1 MKKTLLLILLFASLS
16 FASLAWQTSVG
27 SEVTTKLVYFE
38 KNIAVGSGDGK
49 VYAINPST
57 GAKVWNVPVG
67 KTIID
72 LSLFDGELVSATTAG
87 RIVRIEKDG
96 KIRWELDLK
105 KLYNTSYIY
114 AIDSNSNYLYAAT
127 SNGIYRITK
136 SGEGSKIYETRKPP
150 TVLNVEPTYLLVGAG
165 DTLIKL
171 DLDGKKQWEKTLDF
185 GNFWNS
191 NPITSESFS
200 MVYVGAL
207 DNKLHAYNLNTGYER
222 WNVLTNGWVL
232 TTPLLADNTVFFGST
247 DGNFYAVDAG
257 NGDIKWKI
265 KLSATSVSQPGKG
278 VIGGKNAIFVGCTDG
293 NLYALDM
300 ESGDVIWK
308 NSVSGRI
315 DSPLFYQNRII
326 IGSSDGSVYSFTVER
341 ACSIDS
347 PVDGAIVGK
356 KEVVVSGRSVSEAG
370 PQQVY
375 VNINNLGWTEA
386 NTSED
391 GSWMFIIDPSRELV
405 DGLNTISCKVVDR
418 NGEETGVYTSVSVVK
433 DPNAPLDSF
442 IVTISE
448 KLPIE
453 DKPFTIYVNSKEDG
467 SPVDRFALSIDGKN
481 YTGNKNI
488 TITLEEPGSYKLTIS
503 KIGFTDNVRWLNIAR
518 AGIDPLFIGIAGV
531 LLLLAIWFIYT
542 RFVKKVPG
550 GK

>member
-1 MKKTLLLILLFASLS
+1 MKKILLLILLFASFS
-16 FASLAWQTSVG
+16 FASLAWQISVG
-27 SEVTTKLVYFE
+27 SEVVTKPVYFE
-38 KNIAVGSGDGK
+38 KNVVIGSGDGK

-57 GAKVWNVPVG
+57 GAKVWNVLVG
-67 KTIID
+67 KKIVDI
-72 LSLFDGELVSATTAG
+72 SLFDGELVSAATSG

-105 KLYNTSYIY
+105 KLYNTTYIY
-114 AIDSNSNYLYAAT
+114 AIDSNSNYLYVAT

-150 TVLNVEPTYLLVGAG
+150 TVLDVESTYLLVGAG
-165 DTLIKL
+165 DTLTKL
-171 DLDGKKQWEKTLDF
+171 DLDGKKQWEKSLDF

-191 NPITSESFS
+191 NPITSESLS

-222 WNVLTNGWVL
+222 WTVLTNGWVL

-247 DGNFYAVDAG
+247 DGNFYAVDATDG
-257 NGDIKWKI
+257 NIKWKI
-265 KLSATSVSQPGKG
+265 KLSTASVSQPGKG
-278 VIGGKNAIFVGCTDG
+278 IIGARNAVFVGCTDG
-293 NLYALDM
+293 NLYALDT

-308 NSVSGRI
+308 NSVSGRV
-315 DSPLFYQNRII
+315 DSPLFYQNRVIV
-326 IGSSDGSVYSFTVER
+326 GSSEGSVYSFTVER

-347 PVDGAIVGK
+347 PVDGTFVGK
-356 KEVVVSGRSVSEAG
+356 KEVVVQGRSVSETG
-370 PQQVY
+370 SQQVY
-375 VNINNLGWTEA
+375 VNINNLGWVEA
-386 NTSED
+386 NTSEN
-391 GSWMFIIDPSRELV
+391 GSWMFIIDPNRELV
-405 DGLNTISCKVVDR
+405 DGLNTISCKVADR

-442 IVTISE
+442 IITKSE
-448 KLPIE
+448 EPIE

-467 SPVDRFALSIDGKN
+467 SPVDRFTLSIDGKN

-488 TITLEEPGSYKLTIS
+488 TITLKEPGSYKLTVS
-503 KIGFTDNVRWLNIAR
+503 KIGFTDDVRWLTVAR
-518 AGIDPLFIGIAGV
+518 AGVDPLFIGIVGG

-542 RFVKKVPG
+542 RFVKKIPG